1 MPVREWADILSVPAL
16 QARLQPDALERQQSF
31 GPEILDKL
39 AEHGRTG
46 EHWRPQ
52 SS

>member
-1 MPVREWADILSVPAL
+1 MSVSEWADILSVPSL
-16 QARLQPDALERQQSF
+16 RARLKPDALECQQSF
-31 GPEILDKL
+31 VSEILEKL

-52 SS
+52 